1 MRFLRIAYCELSNG
15 QGANSNSPSPLFFV
29 YYPEYYSGILFPAT
43 SLVLDGVP
51 SRVFRLLHSQTP
63 YKKNPRPVHKEPSE
77 EREGLLMYLHLHHHL
92 LHQLIIGAVLI
103 CRCSLNG
110 LWYSRNDSVRSWHL
124 TIYRYWYVDW
134 IFCRYYWK
142 DAYPS
147 WSIQNTIHNSWHF
160 TNYAAKLQIIID
172 ITTFIIQK
180 NYKLYQ
186 SSYFF
191 YYFLSFI
198 PL

>member
-1 MRFLRIAYCELSNG
+1 M
-15 QGANSNSPSPLFFV
+15 
-29 YYPEYYSGILFPAT
+29 
-43 SLVLDGVP
+43 LDGVP
-51 SRVFRLLHSQTP
+51 SRVSCIPRLP
-63 YKKNPRPVHKEPSE
+63 IKNPRPVHKEPSE

-92 LHQLIIGAVLI
+92 LHQLVIGAVLI
-103 CRCSLNG
+103 CRCCLNG

-124 TIYRYWYVDW
+124 TIYRYWCVDW
-134 IFCRYYWK
+134 IFFRYYWQ

-147 WSIQNTIHNSWHF
+147 WSIQNTIHNSWYF

-186 SSYFF
+186 YSYFF
-191 YYFLSFI
+191 TTFYLLFHFKLPLLAQSTRNRASFFVYYPEYIRVSSF
-198 PL
+198 PLPV